1 MTSSLELFRT
11 VEGEIATLMADHRER
26 REHWYHHEVVPWEL
40 GRNYVDEPW
49 DESQCTLSPEVR
61 TALHVNL
68 LTEDNLPYYHARL
81 ATCFP
86 ADSPMANWGRLW
98 TAEEGQ
104 HAIAMRSYLLV
115 SRNCNPKELEDERMT
130 VVERGW
136 RTALEDPIDIF
147 VYTSAQELATRIS
160 HRNAGAHA
168 DDETAFNLMKKI
180 AADEN
185 HHFIFYKGV
194 VTAMLKEDPSQVIT
208 SMWRTLADFEM
219 PGTTIP
225 RFVRRSIGMA
235 KLGIYNL
242 RIHADKVVSPLLR
255 EWQIDQLGGL
265 TADAAEAQDNL
276 MELPS
281 KLIEAAELFEARM
294 EKTERRSSRTSA

>member
-1 MTSSLELFRT
+1 MDAHRT
-11 VEGEIATLMADHRER
+11 R
-26 REHWYHHEVVPWEL
+26 REHWYHHDFIPWEI

-68 LTEDNLPYYHARL
+68 LTEDNLPYYFARL
-81 ATCFP
+81 AACYPT
-86 ADSPMANWGRLW
+86 DSPMHEWSHLW

-104 HAIAMRSYLLV
+104 HALAMRSYLLV
-115 SRNCNPKELEDERMT
+115 SRNCDPRMLEDERMI

-136 RTALEDPIDIF
+136 QTSLSDPVDLF

-160 HRNAGAHA
+160 HRNAGRYA
-168 DDETAFNLMKKI
+168 DDEIAFELMKKI

-185 HHFIFYKGV
+185 HHFIFYKSV
-194 VTAMLKEDPSQVIT
+194 VAEMLKRNPSLVLT
-208 SMWRTLADFEM
+208 SMWNTMNNFEM

-225 RFVRRSIGMA
+225 KFVRRSIGMA

-242 RIHADKVVSPLLR
+242 RIHADNVVSPLLR
-255 EWQIDQLGGL
+255 DWNIGELTDLSADASQAQDQLM
-265 TADAAEAQDNL
+265 A
-276 MELPS
+276 LPGQ
-281 KLIEAAELFEARM
+281 LIEEAEKFEAKVAKR
-294 EKTERRSSRTSA
+294 EQKTSAAVSA

>member
-1 MTSSLELFRT
+1 MDAHRT
-11 VEGEIATLMADHRER
+11 H
-26 REHWYHHEVVPWEL
+26 REHWYHHDFIPWEM
-40 GRNYVDEPW
+40 GRSYVDEPW

-86 ADSPMANWGRLW
+86 ADSPMNEWGHLW

-104 HAIAMRSYLLV
+104 HAHAMRSYLLV
-115 SRNCNPKELEDERMT
+115 SRNCDPKMLEDERMI

-136 RTALEDPIDIF
+136 QTNLSDPVDLF

-160 HRNAGAHA
+160 HRNAGRHA
-168 DDETAFNLMKKI
+168 DDEIAFELMKKI

-194 VTAMLKEDPSQVIT
+194 VTEMLEQNPSLVLT
-208 SMWRTLADFEM
+208 SMWRTMRDFEM

-225 RFVRRSIGMA
+225 KFVRRSIGMA

-242 RIHADKVVSPLLR
+242 RIHADSVVSPLLR
-255 EWQIDQLGGL
+255 EWNIGELTDL
-265 TADAAEAQDNL
+265 TAEASEAQGQL
-276 MELPS
+276 MELPGQ
-281 KLIEAAELFEARM
+281 LIEAAEQFEAKVAKR
-294 EKTERRSSRTSA
+294 EQRKAPAVPA